1 MSTTTESARLPRLK
15 WVLRKLVSLF
25 IIYAAFGSIYQSIR
39 ADNILAVVLYVLLG
53 IGGFYLLS
61 NW

>member
-25 IIYAAFGSIYQSIR
+25 IIYAALGSIYQSIR